1 MGTMMRHI
9 QRLLLL
15 GTISILLLVG
25 GCASRMAPPQGTTT
39 TVVLI
44 RHAERTTIT
53 KQLTEGGQKRA
64 AALPAAVADLAIDA
78 IYSPN
83 LQRNIDTVKPLAE
96 QRKLTITLIDTD
108 ADLDQ
113 ITEHLLSDHPGGT
126 VLWVGNKEN
135 LDTIYSNLGGL
146 GKPPVEYGEL
156 FIMRVSGQGEPE
168 VTRKHYG
175 TLYYQ

>member
-1 MGTMMRHI
+1 MTKIMKWA
-9 QRLLLL
+9 LLL
-15 GTISILLLVG
+15 GMTAILLLAG
-25 GCASRMAPPQGTTT
+25 GCASRMAPPEGTTT
-39 TVVLI
+39 TVILI

-53 KQLTEGGQKRA
+53 KQLTEGGHKRA

-78 IYSPN
+78 IYSPK
-83 LQRNIDTVKPLAE
+83 LERNIDTVKPLAE
-96 QRKLTITLIDTD
+96 QLGLQITLVDAD

-113 ITEHLLSDHPGGT
+113 VTERLLSDYPNGT

-135 LDTIYSNLGGL
+135 LDTIFSNLGGL

-156 FIMRVSGQGEPE
+156 FIMRVSGRGDPE
-168 VTRKHYG
+168 IERKHYG